1 MCAKGVGRALLA
13 VGHRAVCVLGVGL
26 AVAVASCGGGSPR
39 IVRGARTTVTTASS
53 LGLHATRFSPPC
65 AAALSTARFTAKQ
78 VADRFLAL
86 TGERLV
92 DKRSADLD
100 FLDLPESAFARTSGR
115 YGEFQITVVDG
126 GLADINTQLGHD
138 SAGDTVGPDQSC
150 VWWQRD
156 NASPSDWTAVKP
168 FGNVLLAVDYHAVKR
183 LDANFQRLVEVL
195 DTLRDPAAVAGSR
208 IPALDMPCEKLGIT
222 PVSSIEGSCR
232 LGDQTLVEV
241 NANHLLRLP
250 GIDVHLESVQTGARI
265 DVVGRGVIRSRG
277 RFVIVRYTVINHTSA
292 AISDLDP
299 DTRLVID
306 SRLYRDRPGLVV
318 LFTAPGAPG
327 LVNPGGRLP
336 EVRVFDLPLAAARRL
351 DATGALEVGGDRQLV
366 LVGDSNTIGRL
377 RLRLRGAPRQGT
389 GSGDSRLGTR
399 V

>member
-1 MCAKGVGRALLA
+1 LLA
-13 VGHRAVCVLGVGL
+13 PAD
-26 AVAVASCGGGSPR
+26 ATASFRSLLSTGGSP
-39 IVRGARTTVTTASS
+39 TLMLSSVTT
-53 LGLHATRFSPPC
+53 PPGTPWAPIR
-65 AAALSTARFTAKQ
+65 AAC
-78 VADRFLAL
+78 
-86 TGERLV
+86 GG
-92 DKRSADLD
+92 SA
-100 FLDLPESAFARTSGR
+100 
-115 YGEFQITVVDG
+115 
-126 GLADINTQLGHD
+126 H
-138 SAGDTVGPDQSC
+138 
-150 VWWQRD
+150 
-156 NASPSDWTAVKP
+156 NASPPDWTAVKP

-351 DATGALEVGGDRQLV
+351 DAAGALEVGGDRQLV

-377 RLRLRGAPRQGT
+377 RLHSAPRQGT
-389 GSGDSRLGTR
+389 GSGDSRRTR
-399 V
+399 RR